1 MNTFTIYKGIKQ
13 RVNSV
18 APCFYYLGQ
27 YLKGK
32 DNTSYVVPAIYI
44 EMPKYLSTDFFAQKL
59 KVAKKAQV
67 KIHLITNAPFK
78 NTDTVPQDSALAEHQ
93 TKLDAVD
100 KLLTGW
106 NLKDSEQKLFTQQ
119 FIPVA
124 ASVMNYEGLKIYS
137 VLTYTTEF
145 YSRHLQ

>member
-13 RVNSV
+13 RLTAV

-32 DNTSYVVPAIYI
+32 DNTSYIVPAIYI
-44 EMPKYLSTDFFAQKL
+44 EMPKFLNITFFG
-59 KVAKKAQV
+59 KVRTAKGAQV
-67 KIHLITNAPFK
+67 KIHLVTNAPYK
-78 NTDTVPQDSALAEHQ
+78 NQDNTVQDSAIAEHEN
-93 TKLDAVD
+93 KLKEMDGLMTGWSLKD
-100 KLLTGW
+100 NNQKLLT
-106 NLKDSEQKLFTQQ
+106 NQ

-124 ASVMNYEGLKIYS
+124 DNVGNFEGVKVYS

-145 YSRHLQ
+145 YVRR